1 MSIIVGLT
9 GGIGSGKT
17 TVAKLFEK
25 HGIPIYIADERARA
39 IMDQSAVVNAVQQIF
54 TTSVITEHGTL
65 DRLKIK
71 QLVFDHKE
79 QLDKL
84 NQIVHPRVKEDFDQW
99 LKKHENEPIVMKE
112 SAILFESGLE
122 KSCDVV
128 VLVVAP
134 EQVRIERVMN
144 RDGISKEQVMKIIN
158 NQMKDEEKMGRS
170 QYIIENN
177 NKISLESDIIS
188 IIRDI
193 NLKNHLI

>member
-25 HGIPIYIADERARA
+25 HGVPIYIADERARA
-39 IMDQSAVVNAVQQIF
+39 IMDQPDVVQAVQQIF
-54 TTSVITEHGTL
+54 TTSVITEQGTL
-65 DRLKIK
+65 DRSKIK
-71 QLVFDHKE
+71 QLVFDAKD
-79 QLDKL
+79 QLNKL

-99 LKKHENEPIVMKE
+99 LIEHKEAPIVMKE
-112 SAILFESGLE
+112 SAILFENGLE
-122 KSCDVV
+122 KNCDVV
-128 VLVVAP
+128 VLVIAP
-134 EQVRIERVMN
+134 EEVRIERVMN
-144 RDGISKEQVMKIIN
+144 RDGVSKEQVMKIIN
-158 NQMKDEEKMGRS
+158 NQMKDEEKLRRS

-177 NKISLESDIIS
+177 NKKSLESDIIS

>member
-25 HGIPIYIADERARA
+25 HGVPIYIADERARM
-39 IMDQSAVVNAVQQIF
+39 IMEQPEVIKAVQQIF
-54 TTSVITEHGTL
+54 TTSVINEHGL
-65 DRLKIK
+65 LNRAKIK
-71 QLVFDHKE
+71 QLVFDNKALLD
-79 QLDKL
+79 QL
-84 NQIVHPRVKEDFDQW
+84 NHIVHPRVKKDFEDW
-99 LKKHENEPIVMKE
+99 LEKHRECSFVIKE

-122 KSCDVV
+122 KSCDLVI
-128 VLVVAP
+128 LVVAP
-134 EQVRIERVMN
+134 ESVRIERVMA
-144 RDGISKEQVMKIIN
+144 RDGVSKEQVLKIIN
-158 NQMKDEEKMGRS
+158 NQMKDEEKIGRS

-177 NKISLESDIIS
+177 NKKTIESDIIS

>member
-39 IMDQSAVVNAVQQIF
+39 IMDQPDVVQAVQQIF
-54 TTSVITEHGTL
+54 TTSVITEQGTL
-65 DRLKIK
+65 DRSKIK
-71 QLVFDHKE
+71 QLVFDAKD
-79 QLDKL
+79 QLNKL

-99 LKKHENEPIVMKE
+99 LIEHKEAPIVMKE
-112 SAILFESGLE
+112 SAILFENGLE
-122 KSCDVV
+122 KNCDVV
-128 VLVVAP
+128 VLVIAP
-134 EQVRIERVMN
+134 EEVRIERVMN
-144 RDGISKEQVMKIIN
+144 RDGVSKEQVMKIIN
-158 NQMKDEEKMGRS
+158 NQMKDEEKLRRS

-177 NKISLESDIIS
+177 NKKSLESDIIS

>member
-25 HGIPIYIADERARA
+25 QGIPIYIADERAKM
-39 IMDQSAVVNAVQQIF
+39 IMERPDVIQAVQQIF
-54 TTSVITEHGTL
+54 PTSVMNERGLL
-65 DRLKIK
+65 DRSKIK
-71 QLVFDHKE
+71 QLVFDNQKL
-79 QLDKL
+79 LDQL
-84 NQIVHPRVKEDFDQW
+84 NQVVHPQVKKDFDDW
-99 LKKHENEPIVMKE
+99 LIQHRDYPIVLKE

-122 KSCDVV
+122 KTCDVV
-128 VLVVAP
+128 IVVVAP
-134 EQVRIERVMN
+134 EEVRIERVMA
-144 RDGISKEQVMKIIN
+144 RDGVSKEQVLKIID
-158 NQMKDEEKMGRS
+158 NQMKDAEKVKRS

-177 NKISLESDIIS
+177 NKKIVESDIIA